1 MQVIH
6 LRVQQANL
14 ESITEIEFSALTTT
28 IDSTITTKL
37 SPSTTSTT
45 AIEKSA
51 TATKLSP

>member
-1 MQVIH
+1 MIH